1 MNPPILFAVGW
12 IEIVIVLFFLI
23 SSVISRI
30 LQSAQGQRQRGGGR
44 EPLEIPPVGQR
55 GEQRP
60 VSDSMQQK
68 IEKEI
73 EVFLRKASGQ
83 RAPHTSRPME
93 TPETA
98 TVSMASDVSVR
109 EPNNTVER
117 SREQLAQGI
126 ESADERI
133 ESHLHQVFDHRLGTL
148 GADTADTVIREG
160 TDAVVWSDREDDRT
174 VDSPLAEQVFELLSS
189 PQQMRTAVVL
199 NEILKRPDDPWSDQD
214 R

>member
-23 SSVISRI
+23 SSVVSRI
-30 LQSAQGQRQRGGGR
+30 LQSTQGQRQRGGNR
-44 EPLEIPPVGQR
+44 ELVEIPPVGQR
-55 GEQRP
+55 EEQRP
-60 VSDSMQQK
+60 VADSMQQK

-73 EVFLRKASGQ
+73 EVFLRKASGHQ
-83 RAPHTSRPME
+83 APHTGRPME
-93 TPETA
+93 TPAAA
-98 TVSMASDVSVR
+98 TVSRTPDANVR
-109 EPNNTVER
+109 EPRNTLKR
-117 SREQLAQGI
+117 SREELAKRI

-199 NEILKRPDDPWSDQD
+199 SEILKRPDDPWRDQD